1 MQFNNKTYDIMKW
14 IVQTFLPALIALVGG
29 IGAATN
35 FEYTEIT
42 MTILAAVTTF
52 LGALLGVSN
61 HNYIKGE

>member
-35 FEYTEIT
+35 FEHTEIT

-61 HNYIKGE
+61 HNYKKEE

>member
-1 MQFNNKTYDIMKW
+1 MQFNNKTYDVMKW

-52 LGALLGVSN
+52 LGTLIGVSN
-61 HNYIKGE
+61 HNYKKGE